1 MPLTVMNT
9 KHLVKKHLAAEGWK
23 DTKVT
28 WKRFGSGSAANDAL
42 LAGKLDYASGG
53 TGPGFILWDKTH
65 GNFNVHGVAALSS
78 MPNLLVSRD
87 PKIKTI
93 KDFTDKDR
101 ISMAGA
107 GSSVQTVYLQ
117 MAVSKVWGI
126 KSYKKRSEERR
137 VGKEWV

>member
-1 MPLTVMNT
+1 MNT
-9 KHLVKKHLAAEGWK
+9 KHLVKKHLAAEGLK
-23 DTKVT
+23 DTRVT

-87 PKIKTI
+87 PKIKTERTSTGEG
-93 KDFTDKDR
+93 KN
-101 ISMAGA
+101 
-107 GSSVQTVYLQ
+107 VL
-117 MAVSKVWGI
+117 VS
-126 KSYKKRSEERR
+126 
-137 VGKEWV
+137 